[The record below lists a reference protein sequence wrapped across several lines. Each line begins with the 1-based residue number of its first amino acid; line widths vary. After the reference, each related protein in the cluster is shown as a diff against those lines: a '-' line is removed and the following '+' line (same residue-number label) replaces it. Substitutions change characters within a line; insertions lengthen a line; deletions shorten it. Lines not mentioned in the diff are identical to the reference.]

1 MRKEILKS
9 KMMMIALASILFV
22 SCGGGGGGGGGGSSN
37 LPINPGTPS
46 VPKPS
51 TPSTPSNPEDSY
63 PKMTNPLDGQKGNMS
78 ALKTSL
84 YNAQVAS
91 NVTIPKDTREEDGKV
106 AGVLTGTGVLEG
118 EGVKVAVLD
127 ADFQD
132 AVRSSVE
139 DKDGKTIGDDGN
151 PLVPRR
157 TRTLTNLYP
166 GIEILPRINSEIAD
180 ASSISNTKIEHG
192 EEVLEVIKD
201 METVSS
207 PPENK
212 IGLIVGSFGQDYHD
226 NKENKNVYGAVLPNK
241 ETYDAALAKFGNQN
255 VKIFNQSFGS
265 GKAYDDPE
273 YARYKGE
280 GYSTMPLSFNKAVGS
295 TSNPERQIP
304 YFRDIVENKGGLF
317 IWSAG
322 NDKDKNST
330 LDAGLP
336 YFDNRL
342 EPGWIS
348 VVGVEELQN
357 GKYNIMGTGKH
368 ALSSAGPE
376 AAYWAISAYNGGA
389 TNSAGFY
396 GVGSSY
402 AAPRVT
408 MAAALVYEKYP
419 WMTNDQIRQTLF
431 TTTDKMELDKDP
443 DDENTTEVEARNVTR
458 YPDSKYGWGMLNTE
472 RALKGPGAF
481 MKYSKYGYDSSTF
494 KADVPAMT
502 TSYFDNNIYG
512 DGGLQKRGFG
522 TLHLTGN
529 NSFSGG
535 SVVRQGTLEIH
546 QVHASPITVES
557 GGKLVLNPKAIVGYD
572 IDAFKLI
579 ENIDPQK
586 ITDSGIKI
594 RNYGTVAFKGT
605 TAIIGGDYV
614 GYSGSTTE
622 VNFLS
627 NVKVLGDIKYE
638 PNTTVKILS
647 NGYVTTQGSSNTIME
662 GKSFEGNIANVETNG
677 MRTANV
683 EVKDGKVVATLSR
696 QNPSEYLGENAE
708 ASSKNVAENVEKV
721 FEDLDQKVMSGTATK
736 EEVLMGA
743 TVQSMSTMGF
753 TSATEMM
760 SGEIYASA
768 QALTFSQAQNVN
780 RDLSN
785 RLSGLDNFKNSNK
798 DSEVWFSVL
807 GSAGKLRRDG
817 YASAD
822 TRVTGGQFGA
832 DTKFSP
838 TTTLG
843 VALNYSYAKADFN
856 RYAGES
862 KSDMVGVSLYG
873 KQDLPYGFYTAG
885 RLGLSHIS
893 SKVERELLTSTG
905 DTVTGKINHHD
916 KMLSAYVELGKK
928 FGWFTPF
935 IGYSQD
941 YLRRGNF
948 DESEVSWGIKADKKN
963 YRTSNFLVG
972 ARAEYVGNKY
982 KLQAYVTQAINTDKR
997 DLSYEGRFTGS
1008 SVKQK
1013 FYGVKQAKN
1022 TTWIGFGA
1030 FREITPVFGV
1040 YGNVDF
1046 RVEDKKWA
1054 DSVFSA
1060 GLQYR
1065 F

>member
-63 PKMTNPLDGQKGNMS
+63 PKMNNPLDGQKGNMS

-139 DKDGKTIGDDGN
+139 DKDGKTVDKHGN

-180 ASSISNTKIEHG
+180 ASPISNTKIEHG

-226 NKENKNVYGAVLPNK
+226 NKTNKNVYGAVLPNK

-265 GKAYDDPE
+265 NKAYDDPE

-295 TSNPERQIP
+295 TNNPERQIP

-357 GKYNIMGTGKH
+357 GKYNIMGTGEH

-546 QVHASPITVES
+546 QVHASPITVEA

-948 DESEVSWGIKADKKN
+948 DESEASWGIKADKKN

>member
-63 PKMTNPLDGQKGNMS
+63 PKMNNPLDGQKGNMS

-139 DKDGKTIGDDGN
+139 DKDGKTVDKYGN

-166 GIEILPRINSEIAD
+166 GIEILPRINSEITD
-180 ASSISNTKIEHG
+180 ATSINNTKIEHG

-226 NKENKNVYGAVLPNK
+226 NKTNKNVYGAVLPNK

-255 VKIFNQSFGS
+255 IKIFNQSFGS
-265 GKAYDDPE
+265 NKAYDDPE

-322 NDKDKNST
+322 NDKDRNSS

-546 QVHASPITVES
+546 QVHASPITIEA

-638 PNTTVKILS
+638 PNTTVKVLS
-647 NGYVTTQGSSNTIME
+647 DNYVTTQGSSNTIME

-721 FEDLDQKVMSGTATK
+721 FEDLDQKLMSGTATK

-941 YLRRGNF
+941 YLRRGSF
-948 DESEVSWGIKADKKN
+948 DESEASWGIKADKKN

>member
-51 TPSTPSNPEDSY
+51 TPSNPEDNY
-63 PKMTNPLDGQKGNMS
+63 PKMTNPLDGQKGNIS

-139 DKDGKTIGDDGN
+139 DKDGKTVDKYGN

-226 NKENKNVYGAVLPNK
+226 NKTNENVYGAVLPNK

-322 NDKDKNST
+322 NDKDRNSS

-522 TLHLTGN
+522 ALHLTGN

-546 QVHASPITVES
+546 QVHASPITVEA

-941 YLRRGNF
+941 YLRRGSF
-948 DESEVSWGIKADKKN
+948 DESEASWGIKADKKN

>member
-22 SCGGGGGGGGGGSSN
+22 SCGGGGGGGSSN

-529 NSFSGG
+529 NTFSGG
-535 SVVRQGTLEIH
+535 SIVRQGTLEIH
-546 QVHASPITVES
+546 QVHASPIAIEA

-696 QNPSEYLGENAE
+696 QNPSEYLGENVE

-905 DTVTGKINHHD
+905 DTVIGKINHHD

-941 YLRRGNF
+941 YLRRGSF
-948 DESEVSWGIKADKKN
+948 DESEASWGIKADKKN

>member
-614 GYSGSTTE
+614 GYNGSTTE
-622 VNFLS
+622 VGFLS
-627 NVKVLGDIKYE
+627 SVKVLGDIKYE

-941 YLRRGNF
+941 YLRRGSF
-948 DESEVSWGIKADKKN
+948 DESEASWGIKADKKN

>member
-546 QVHASPITVES
+546 QVHASPITVEA

-708 ASSKNVAENVEKV
+708 DSSKNVAENVEKV

-905 DTVTGKINHHD
+905 DTVIGKINHHD

-941 YLRRGNF
+941 YLRRGSF
-948 DESEVSWGIKADKKN
+948 DESEASWGIKADKKN

>member
-51 TPSTPSNPEDSY
+51 TPSNPEDNY
-63 PKMTNPLDGQKGNMS
+63 PKMTNPLDGQKGNIS

-139 DKDGKTIGDDGN
+139 DKDGKTVDKHGN

-226 NKENKNVYGAVLPNK
+226 NKTNKNVYGAVLPNK

-265 GKAYDDPE
+265 NKAYDDPE

-295 TSNPERQIP
+295 TNNPERQIP

-357 GKYNIMGTGKH
+357 GKYNIMGTGEH

-546 QVHASPITVES
+546 QVHASPITVEA

-941 YLRRGNF
+941 YLRRGSF
-948 DESEVSWGIKADKKN
+948 DESEASWGIKADKKN

>member
-51 TPSTPSNPEDSY
+51 TPSNPEDNY
-63 PKMTNPLDGQKGNMS
+63 PKMTNPLDGQKGNIS

-139 DKDGKTIGDDGN
+139 DKDGKTVDKHGN

-226 NKENKNVYGAVLPNK
+226 NKTNKNVYGAVLPNK

-255 VKIFNQSFGS
+255 IKIFNQSFGS

-295 TSNPERQIP
+295 TNNPERQIP

-357 GKYNIMGTGKH
+357 GKYNIMGTGEH

-431 TTTDKMELDKDP
+431 TTTDKMELDKNP

-535 SVVRQGTLEIH
+535 SVVRQGILEIH
-546 QVHASPITVES
+546 QVHASPITVEA

-941 YLRRGNF
+941 YLRRGSF
-948 DESEVSWGIKADKKN
+948 DESEASWGIKADKKN

>member
-1 MRKEILKS
+1 MLK
-9 KMMMIALASILFV
+9 
-22 SCGGGGGGGGGGSSN
+22 
-37 LPINPGTPS
+37 
-46 VPKPS
+46 
-51 TPSTPSNPEDSY
+51 
-63 PKMTNPLDGQKGNMS
+63 
-78 ALKTSL
+78 
-84 YNAQVAS
+84 
-91 NVTIPKDTREEDGKV
+91 
-106 AGVLTGTGVLEG
+106 
-118 EGVKVAVLD
+118 
-127 ADFQD
+127 
-132 AVRSSVE
+132 
-139 DKDGKTIGDDGN
+139 
-151 PLVPRR
+151 
-157 TRTLTNLYP
+157 
-166 GIEILPRINSEIAD
+166 
-180 ASSISNTKIEHG
+180 
-192 EEVLEVIKD
+192 
-201 METVSS
+201 
-207 PPENK
+207 
-212 IGLIVGSFGQDYHD
+212 
-226 NKENKNVYGAVLPNK
+226 
-241 ETYDAALAKFGNQN
+241 
-255 VKIFNQSFGS
+255 
-265 GKAYDDPE
+265 
-273 YARYKGE
+273 
-280 GYSTMPLSFNKAVGS
+280 
-295 TSNPERQIP
+295 
-304 YFRDIVENKGGLF
+304 
-317 IWSAG
+317 
-322 NDKDKNST
+322 
-330 LDAGLP
+330 
-336 YFDNRL
+336 
-342 EPGWIS
+342 
-348 VVGVEELQN
+348 
-357 GKYNIMGTGKH
+357 
-368 ALSSAGPE
+368 
-376 AAYWAISAYNGGA
+376 
-389 TNSAGFY
+389 
-396 GVGSSY
+396 
-402 AAPRVT
+402 
-408 MAAALVYEKYP
+408 
-419 WMTNDQIRQTLF
+419 
-431 TTTDKMELDKDP
+431 
-443 DDENTTEVEARNVTR
+443 
-458 YPDSKYGWGMLNTE
+458 
-472 RALKGPGAF
+472 
-481 MKYSKYGYDSSTF
+481 KYSKYGYDSSTF

-546 QVHASPITVES
+546 QVHASPITVEA

-579 ENIDPQK
+579 ENIDSQK

-647 NGYVTTQGSSNTIME
+647 NGYVT
-662 GKSFEGNIANVETNG
+662 TNG

-905 DTVTGKINHHD
+905 DTVTGKINHND

-941 YLRRGNF
+941 YLRRGSF
-948 DESEVSWGIKADKKN
+948 DESKASWGIKADKKN